1 MKKIYSILLVS
12 LLLVSCSTEG
22 IDSGNVIN
30 TPPGVPELVFPT
42 EDLICTN
49 FNLAFEWNE
58 ATDIDG
64 DRLFYIIEI
73 ARDAMFTETL
83 FSIKTSELRR
93 SFTFEKGTTYFW
105 RVKAMDHNLDESPYS
120 EVRRFIT
127 EPEVSTNTIPQTP
140 RIIAPRQGDTITED
154 TVLLEWESSD
164 ADGDILAYDVYFGET
179 NPPALLVENIDQ
191 TIFGA
196 SILPNK
202 KYYWRIVAK
211 DNKQGVAIGRV
222 WQFETN

>member
-1 MKKIYSILLVS
+1 MIS
-12 LLLVSCSTEG
+12 LLLVCCSTEG
-22 IDSGNVIN
+22 IDSDDVIN

-42 EDLICTN
+42 DNLICTN
-49 FNLAFEWNE
+49 FNLAFEWN
-58 ATDIDG
+58 ATTDLDG

-83 FSIKTSELRR
+83 FSLQTSQLRR
-93 SFTFEKGTTYFW
+93 NFNFEKGTTYFW
-105 RVKAMDHNLDESPYS
+105 RVKAMDHNRNESPYS
-120 EVRRFIT
+120 EVRSFVT
-127 EPEVSTNTIPQTP
+127 EPEAGINTIPQTP
-140 RIIAPRQGDTITED
+140 AIIAPAQGDIVTENA
-154 TVLLEWESSD
+154 VLLEWESSD

-196 SILPNK
+196 SILPTK